1 MRTFKIEKNPNEC
14 GKLFYRN
21 TVTFEPG
28 VTVLIGCNGYGK
40 TSLLRQIKYGLQDEK
55 MPYIFYDNLHDGGEN
70 ARSRAGFYGDMD
82 FLAAAVQSS
91 EGENIVMNM
100 CNVGRQMGALA
111 KKYPDAKELWF
122 LFDAVDSGLSIDNI
136 IDLKEG
142 LFEAAIKYNPDK
154 EIYIIASANEYEL
167 CHGEKCFDTY
177 LCKYI
182 NIRSYKQY
190 KSFILKSRKRKDK
203 RVRKL
208 DHLI

>member
-14 GKLFYRN
+14 GKLYYRD
-21 TVTFEPG
+21 TVTFESG
-28 VTVLIGCNGYGK
+28 VTVLIGCNGCGK
-40 TSLLRQIKYGLQDEK
+40 TSLLSQIKYSLDKENI
-55 MPYIFYDNLHDGGEN
+55 PYIFYDNLHDGGEN
-70 ARSRAGFYGDMD
+70 ARSKAGFFGDMS
-82 FLAAAVQSS
+82 FLAAAIQSS

-100 CNVGRQMGALA
+100 CNIGCKMGALT

-177 LCKYI
+177 LCKYVNI
-182 NIRSYKQY
+182 NSYKQY
-190 KSFILKSRKRKDK
+190 KNFILKSRRRKDK
-203 RVRKL
+203 REEK
-208 DHLI
+208 HNH

>member
-14 GKLFYRN
+14 GKLYYRN
-21 TVTFEPG
+21 AVTFEPG

-40 TSLLRQIKYGLQDEK
+40 TSLLHQIKYGLQDEK
-55 MPYIFYDNLHDGGEN
+55 IPYILYDNLHDGGEN
-70 ARSRAGFYGDMD
+70 ARSREGFFGDMD

-91 EGENIVMNM
+91 EGENIVMNLY
-100 CNVGRQMGALA
+100 NIGSQMGALA
-111 KKYPDAKELWF
+111 QKNPDAKELWF

-154 EIYIIASANEYEL
+154 EIYIIVSANEYEL

-177 LCKYI
+177 LCRYI
-182 NIRSYKQY
+182 NIKTYKQY
-190 KSFILKSRKRKDK
+190 KNFILKSRKRKDK
-203 RVRKL
+203 RVRRL
-208 DHLI
+208 DH